1 MHGDDIVVFC
11 HSPTADTTQL
21 LHMAADANEQ
31 AEVHAQGTNIG
42 AGFAAHPER
51 SEVALI
57 VEFQELGLVDGADAQ
72 LSLDG

>member
-1 MHGDDIVVFC
+1 
-11 HSPTADTTQL
+11 
-21 LHMAADANEQ
+21 MAADANEQ